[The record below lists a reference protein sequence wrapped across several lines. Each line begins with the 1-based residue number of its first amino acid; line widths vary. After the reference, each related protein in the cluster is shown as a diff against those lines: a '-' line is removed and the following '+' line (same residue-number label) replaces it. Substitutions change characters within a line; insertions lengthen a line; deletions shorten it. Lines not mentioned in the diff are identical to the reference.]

1 MSVAEIIQ
9 AFGWSPVCWLLAV
22 HILIRL
28 GRLPRYGTAVRVAG
42 YVAALTIVA
51 AAVSTRMWP
60 IAVLGLLFMRTELLG
75 HRHADEREDNRLLAM
90 FERFRRSGPDT
101 RGEPGVPRTRWPLHE
116 DEEVIDDV
124 RIHHG
129 SGTPAR
135 LASRTAASAATL
147 SARTRPLPPSHS
159 KEDPD
164 FVPASV
170 GLREPHH
177 HEDDKPS
184 GMRFLSSAKHFT
196 DLVLK
201 VEIIAVVVVALV
213 LFGVWAEGQRREFTR
228 TTNSNVCE
236 MSFSC

>member
-9 AFGWSPVCWLLAV
+9 AFGWIPVCWLLAV

-28 GRLPRYGTAVRVAG
+28 GRLPRYGAAVRVAG

-75 HRHADEREDNRLLAM
+75 HRHADERDDNRLMTM
-90 FERFRRSGPDT
+90 FERFRRSAPDT
-101 RGEPGVPRTRWPLHE
+101 GGEPGVPRARRPLHE
-116 DEEVIDDV
+116 GEELVDDV

-129 SGTPAR
+129 SGTPAH
-135 LASRTAASAATL
+135 LPGRTAASAATL
-147 SARTRPLPPSHS
+147 RARTVPPSHA
-159 KEDPD
+159 KDDPD

-177 HEDDKPS
+177 DHQEENRS